1 MEFPPSV
8 SRADGVAQA
17 LERAILERRFKAGER
32 LPPERELA
40 QRWGVSR
47 PTVREGIGLLVAR
60 GLLDRRQGDGTY
72 VRDRTEQNMA
82 EIWAD
87 MARRHPHLQGDLIE
101 FRHMLERRTAELAA
115 ERHDESDRK
124 RLEASCAEL
133 DRAYQSE
140 DRKWQVRA
148 DLAFHRAIADA
159 THNPVFSYLMSS
171 LLTLLH
177 DHVLL
182 SIAGMAPDSNTAR
195 QLRAQHRDLLA
206 AILSGDS
213 LRAGETASRHIE
225 FVRIRLND
233 LERVTA
239 RRSAPPK
246 PQPATK
252 MAQPSRRSRLRGTP
266 TEKP

>member
-1 MEFPPSV
+1 MDAFQTTR
-8 SRADGVAQA
+8 RADGVAQY
-17 LERAILERRFKAGER
+17 LERAILNRQFKPDER
-32 LPPERELA
+32 LPSERELA

-60 GLLDRRQGDGTY
+60 GLLVRRQGDGTY
-72 VRDRTEQNMA
+72 VNDRADQHMA
-82 EIWAD
+82 DIWAD

-115 ERHDESDRK
+115 ERYDDNDRK
-124 RLEASCAEL
+124 QLEAACAEL
-133 DRAYQSE
+133 DQAYQSD

-148 DLAFHRAIADA
+148 DLAFHRSVADA

-171 LLTLLH
+171 LLELLQ

-195 QLRAQHRDLLA
+195 QLRSQHRVMLA

-213 LRAGETASRHIE
+213 ALAGKAASQHIE

-233 LERVTA
+233 LERFRGRQSVRKRA
-239 RRSAPPK
+239 AGAARSAV
-246 PQPATK
+246 
-252 MAQPSRRSRLRGTP
+252 
-266 TEKP
+266 